1 MDQNSARCIVR
12 LKGRDASTTGRSVI
26 GVKAKREQ
34 GESGM
39 KIRVL
44 LVDDE
49 TEFVDVLAE
58 RLETRDFDVSKAYSG
73 DEAIARLKEHKI
85 DVVVLDVL
93 MPGKDGVET
102 LREIKALQPI
112 VEVIM
117 LTGNATVESAVEG
130 MKIGAFDYLMKPAE
144 TKDLVEKLVRAYKR
158 KAEQEERIRQ
168 AEIERIMQRKGW
180 S

>member
-1 MDQNSARCIVR
+1 
-12 LKGRDASTTGRSVI
+12 
-26 GVKAKREQ
+26 
-34 GESGM
+34 M

-49 TEFVDVLAE
+49 KELIDVLAE
-58 RLETRDFDVSKAYSG
+58 RLENRDFDVTGVYSG
-73 DEAIARLKEHKI
+73 DEAIAVLKENKI

-102 LREIKALQPI
+102 LREIKAMLPI

-130 MKIGAFDYLMKPAE
+130 MKIGAYDYLIKPTQAG
-144 TKDLVEKLVRAYKR
+144 DLVEKIVRAYKR

-168 AEIERIMQRKGW
+168 AEIERIMQRRGY